1 MRPPKAAP
9 PTSRLA
15 DMIRPDACSDA
26 TCAGMSL
33 SAARWESL
41 NSEYREAS
49 AAGTFVP
56 AGAMLPGAGYDEPAG
71 CPDAPS
77 GPNATSTATAMRA
90 SATAPA
96 AIEVARLVAG
106 TRSESGTGTIG

>member
-1 MRPPKAAP
+1 
-9 PTSRLA
+9 
-15 DMIRPDACSDA
+15 
-26 TCAGMSL
+26 
-33 SAARWESL
+33 
-41 NSEYREAS
+41 
-49 AAGTFVP
+49 VP
-56 AGAMLPGAGYDEPAG
+56 AGAMLPGAGYDEHAG

-106 TRSESGTGTIG
+106 TRSESGTGTIGAARLDSGIAGANATRSRVPESSTAVIDAMSIQAGA